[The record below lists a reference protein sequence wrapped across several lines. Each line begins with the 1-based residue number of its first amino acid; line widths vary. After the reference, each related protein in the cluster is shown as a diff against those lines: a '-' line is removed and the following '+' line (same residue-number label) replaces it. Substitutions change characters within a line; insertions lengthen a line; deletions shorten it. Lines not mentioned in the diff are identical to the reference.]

1 MQAEI
6 FLASHARKENRKCG
20 FQEEETLTFF
30 FFFSFPLPICE
41 ANKSSTCVGKASE
54 TECEEQRQ
62 GRPAVPLLSAGTA
75 RHEHPLCSA
84 AGGRSQETEVLK
96 LENRCRRK

>member
-1 MQAEI
+1 MQE
-6 FLASHARKENRKCG
+6 RKTESADFRRRKR
-20 FQEEETLTFF
+20 LPFF
-30 FFFSFPLPICE
+30 FFSSFPLPICE

>member
-6 FLASHARKENRKCG
+6 FLASHAKKENRKCG
-20 FQEEETLTFF
+20 FQEEETLTF
-30 FFFSFPLPICE
+30 FPLPICE

-62 GRPAVPLLSAGTA
+62 GRPAVPLLAAGTA
-75 RHEHPLCSA
+75 RHEHPLRSA

>member
-1 MQAEI
+1 MKCKLKYFSLPMQE
-6 FLASHARKENRKCG
+6 RKTKCG
-20 FQEEETLTFF
+20 FQEEETFTFF
-30 FFFSFPLPICE
+30 FFPQPICE

-62 GRPAVPLLSAGTA
+62 GRPAVPLLAAGTA
-75 RHEHPLCSA
+75 RHEHPLRSA